1 MAKSK
6 SKDKPPA
13 EEPASVNET
22 MAALQ
27 ATNEENPPIASRR
40 SRRIAEQENDE

>member
-6 SKDKPPA
+6 ETKKPPA
-13 EEPASVNET
+13 EVPSVNET

-40 SRRIAEQENDE
+40 SKRIAEQENDE